1 VVRTP
6 LILQWQKVVPQPPAP
21 LLRAMLLVE
30 VLQVMRLL
38 ALLLR
43 RVMAQVQWP
52 PLLRQLQLQI
62 QLPAPRH
69 AVPLALATD
78 AI

>member
-1 VVRTP
+1 
-6 LILQWQKVVPQPPAP
+6 
-21 LLRAMLLVE
+21 MLLVE